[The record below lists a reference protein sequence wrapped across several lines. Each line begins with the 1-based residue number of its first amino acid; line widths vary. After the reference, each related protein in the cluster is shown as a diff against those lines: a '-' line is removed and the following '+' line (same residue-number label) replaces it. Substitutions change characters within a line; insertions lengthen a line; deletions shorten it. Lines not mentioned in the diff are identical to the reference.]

1 MTSSTA
7 VVHTEPPDSIPIFP
21 IPALSIPKLQALGAV
36 GLEKFYELNRQE
48 FVMLVSVVYVGFLEQ
63 TSGMRKKKPS
73 PEKLYKVFSA
83 SIQMV
88 LTAAS
93 SRERSLRIKM
103 QQEPGSNGLALEFL
117 WNHMRKEKVF
127 TWQDFYADDGDKAPK
142 ADGLVKDFVHFLI
155 ANAFRDGATTY
166 ISDDS
171 RMLEA
176 RRVVEAIN
184 RGKQKLRAV

>member
-21 IPALSIPKLQALGAV
+21 IPALSIPKLQALGVV
-36 GLEKFYELNRQE
+36 GLEKFYDLNRQE
-48 FVMLVSVVYVGFLEQ
+48 FVMFVSVMYVAFLEQ
-63 TSGMRKKKPS
+63 TSEFRKKKRP
-73 PEKLYKVFSA
+73 PDKLYDMFCANV
-83 SIQMV
+83 QMV

-93 SRERSLRIKM
+93 SREKSLRIKV

-117 WNHMRKEKVF
+117 WNHMQKERVF

-142 ADGLVKDFVHFLI
+142 ADALVKDFVHFLI
-155 ANAFRDGATTY
+155 ANAFRDGAVAY

-171 RMLEA
+171 RMLVA
-176 RRVVEAIN
+176 RQVVEAIN